1 MHSISFCLLVEQIVY
16 CIFLQNFDD
25 ASPCKL
31 SSCRSTCLLHFIPI
45 VQQDARLLGFHLNR
59 LSSCQWGCFIFLL
72 SSHCRPSSWRCSKL
86 QKKTQKQ
93 NHRLRDIIYRHCT
106 NLRKGYVK
114 VTLWDTTF
122 KYPFSSTKERGDYNE
137 GVYKQR
143 GKYRHYKELIEQI
156 PWDFSFHK
164 WSYERKRQ
172 DEQFFE
178 DYKDAVRCTWWD

>member
-1 MHSISFCLLVEQIVY
+1 MSINIAGAISFKNISYLSISSVTAIDFSKVDEVVLALDFC
-16 CIFLQNFDD
+16 FLFY
-25 ASPCKL
+25 SVP
-31 SSCRSTCLLHFIPI
+31 
-45 VQQDARLLGFHLNR
+45 
-59 LSSCQWGCFIFLL
+59 GCFIFLL

-178 DYKDAVRCTWWD
+178 VFSSFSIVSLYVDRFIYSGKS